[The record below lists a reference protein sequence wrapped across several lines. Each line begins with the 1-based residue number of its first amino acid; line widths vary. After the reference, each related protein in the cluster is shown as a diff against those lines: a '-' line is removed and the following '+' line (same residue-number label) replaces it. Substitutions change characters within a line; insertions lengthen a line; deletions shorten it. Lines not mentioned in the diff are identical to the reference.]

1 MSIRE
6 SQSQHSSILSK
17 ASQDPVQVHQTSV
30 VMKPVATVCVSSI
43 APEFLYLVSCSF
55 VSFVLLHYLT
65 YYLEPD
71 AFFFF
76 PIILVLIYLVNVLLS
91 DSVVE
96 AGSSL
101 MSRSLGV
108 KQYNASKVY
117 FAYTFAFGF
126 SVSLAVPLGLL
137 LGLKKEIIYFM
148 LWWELDEQ
156 WDTFYTWLVV
166 LFALFYFALVSRKLL
181 HAEGLFGLELA
192 HGFSFLA
199 AQFYVL
205 TAAVLFAQMLGRE
218 VDLFTF
224 IPAFAV
230 PLVSGAVV
238 QFCGAFHARAKKV
251 AYQNTHFLQRALF
264 RPFRPRVLL
273 DVFSNTCYFVLLN
286 SGEAFQYA
294 LTYSAI
300 VQDSEYQIVTFS
312 ILLVELS
319 NCLNKAIAA
328 TLGPAFRINLQLKR
342 YDRVF
347 QLFASAFG
355 LFFANLGFQI
365 IAFAVRNKLYRAVF
379 NGDFEDSVQFYHC
392 SLDGLLGTFNA
403 YTMAVVRSD
412 SSKKVGLLLGSIKMA
427 LSGCFWYVG
436 YQLNTSSCHFSS
448 MIFYYRY
455 CGDILGFGFYTL
467 YFIKFLKLRK
477 FNVSDEPVHVE
488 VKPPK
493 LVLQEMQPIDPISR
507 NSTDS
512 KSKDQSKEATSKE
525 YTKSSKLDLFQS
537 QSWTGDEGKDSK
549 GLIRKEDDKS
559 Q

>member
-1 MSIRE
+1 
-6 SQSQHSSILSK
+6 
-17 ASQDPVQVHQTSV
+17 
-30 VMKPVATVCVSSI
+30 
-43 APEFLYLVSCSF
+43 
-55 VSFVLLHYLT
+55 
-65 YYLEPD
+65 
-71 AFFFF
+71 
-76 PIILVLIYLVNVLLS
+76 
-91 DSVVE
+91 
-96 AGSSL
+96 
-101 MSRSLGV
+101 
-108 KQYNASKVY
+108 
-117 FAYTFAFGF
+117 
-126 SVSLAVPLGLL
+126 
-137 LGLKKEIIYFM
+137 M

-166 LFALFYFALVSRKLL
+166 LFALFYFALASRKLL

-412 SSKKVGLLLGSIKMA
+412 SSKQVGLLLGSIKMA